1 MTAQTTKIM
10 SGIIIPA
17 ATAPRD
23 DLDELL
29 ECVLDESY
37 MTYPATKP
45 RSELKN

>member
-29 ECVLDESY
+29 AVSKKIKKE
-37 MTYPATKP
+37 
-45 RSELKN
+45 